1 MRTGLKPLMIV
12 LCILMLLSLS
22 GCYEDDRY
30 TNANGS
36 KVAEIKFTDE
46 FADNTLKP
54 AYEEYLK
61 NKYDEEFTVTYIEP
75 TVSFYLCKYYGEV
88 TANESGQRF
97 EIFCSY
103 YEDET
108 VTCEDNYFYY
118 TIKDEYEQYMSDI
131 ISEVFPEH
139 KIDRSYSFSRFLDVK
154 KKINFDEFLEKYM
167 GDYSN
172 SVDFL
177 VYIKDSELTD
187 SDEQILQLSAAL
199 KNINFSGN
207 ITIHRFPDEIYDNYE
222 EPLKEYND
230 SYIIIKCYSDS
241 IEYAKSNWEKE
252 IYKPPLRK

>member
-1 MRTGLKPLMIV
+1 
-12 LCILMLLSLS
+12 
-22 GCYEDDRY
+22 
-30 TNANGS
+30 
-36 KVAEIKFTDE
+36 
-46 FADNTLKP
+46 
-54 AYEEYLK
+54 
-61 NKYDEEFTVTYIEP
+61 
-75 TVSFYLCKYYGEV
+75 
-88 TANESGQRF
+88 
-97 EIFCSY
+97 
-103 YEDET
+103 
-108 VTCEDNYFYY
+108 
-118 TIKDEYEQYMSDI
+118 
-131 ISEVFPEH
+131 
-139 KIDRSYSFSRFLDVK
+139 
-154 KKINFDEFLEKYM
+154 M